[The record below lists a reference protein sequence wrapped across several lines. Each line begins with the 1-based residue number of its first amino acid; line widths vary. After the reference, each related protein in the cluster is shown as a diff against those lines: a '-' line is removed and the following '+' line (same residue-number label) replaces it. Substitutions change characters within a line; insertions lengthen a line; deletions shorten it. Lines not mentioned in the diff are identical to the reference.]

1 MFSKLSAF
9 ERPAQ
14 PALFV
19 ETDRVPIGASNG
31 NRISLQHCVVVC
43 LYFDILAIAGLGFF
57 STAIEAGFGLY
68 PSTLGADQ
76 ALPIGFALF
85 LFILLSRNA
94 DVYNTHR
101 ILELRHSVCGL
112 VTSLFITFTV
122 LLILAAAT
130 KTTQTYS
137 RVWFFSWA
145 ALTCAVLPAFRAA
158 ALAYIRNQLNN
169 KGAFV
174 HRALSAGIYSD
185 PLSHEE
191 IALRTENRV
200 KTVYAMR
207 LEGFGALAEI
217 PKVIARE
224 NIDQI
229 YVTTPW
235 ANAPIA
241 LQHLELLRKFSAQV
255 FVLPDNQRVWSQ
267 LGVSTF
273 GNRLSLTA
281 VERPIDGWDLW
292 LKRMQD
298 IVVATISLAL
308 FSPVMLGVALAIKL
322 EGPGPIFF
330 RQKRIGFN
338 GSIFEVW
345 KFRSMYVEQTD
356 PGALKQT
363 GKSDPRVTRVG
374 RFIRHMS
381 IDELPQFFNVLEG
394 SMSVVGPRP
403 HALDTRAEGQLL
415 DKLIDSYA
423 DRHRVKPGVTGW
435 AQINGLRGE
444 LDSSKKVEQR
454 VKYDLEYI
462 EKWSLWLDLKIILR
476 TAILIFYDPAA
487 Y

>member
-1 MFSKLSAF
+1 MRDVNNSHRTLNSDT
-9 ERPAQ
+9 
-14 PALFV
+14 L
-19 ETDRVPIGASNG
+19 
-31 NRISLQHCVVVC
+31 C
-43 LYFDILAIAGLGFF
+43 AGLSLRLSSPSPFCSYWARRPSNANLFTRLVLLVGGLDLRDP
-57 STAIEAGFGLY
+57 AGVQVRGPRLY
-68 PSTLGADQ
+68 PQRTQQQGCFR
-76 ALPIGFALF
+76 LP
-85 LFILLSRNA
+85 R
-94 DVYNTHR
+94 
-101 ILELRHSVCGL
+101 
-112 VTSLFITFTV
+112 
-122 LLILAAAT
+122 
-130 KTTQTYS
+130 
-137 RVWFFSWA
+137 
-145 ALTCAVLPAFRAA
+145 AF
-158 ALAYIRNQLNN
+158 
-169 KGAFV
+169 GW
-174 HRALSAGIYSD
+174 HCSD
-185 PLSHEE
+185 PLSFEE

-217 PKVIARE
+217 TNVIARE

-241 LQHLELLRKFSAQV
+241 LQHLEVLRKFSAQV
-255 FVLPDNQRVWSQ
+255 FVLPDNTRGWSQ

-298 IVVATISLAL
+298 IVVATITLGL
-308 FSPVMLGVALAIKL
+308 FSPLMLGVALAIKL

-330 RQKRIGFN
+330 HQKRTGFN

-363 GKSDPRVTRVG
+363 GKRDPRVTRVG

-403 HALDTRAEGQLL
+403 HALDTRADGQLL
-415 DKLIDSYA
+415 DKLVDSYA
-423 DRHRVKPGVTGW
+423 GRHRVKPGITGW

-444 LDSSKKVEQR
+444 LDSIEKVEQR
-454 VKYDLEYI
+454 VKYDIEYI

-476 TAILIFYDPAA
+476 TALLIFHDPAA

>member
-14 PALFV
+14 SALFV
-19 ETDRVPIGASNG
+19 ETDRVPVGASNG
-31 NRISLQHCVVVC
+31 NHISLQHCVVVC

-57 STAIEAGFGLY
+57 STAIAAGFDLY
-68 PSTLGADQ
+68 PSTLSGDQ

-191 IALRTENRV
+191 IALKTENRV

-403 HALDTRAEGQLL
+403 HALETRAEGQLL

>member
-1 MFSKLSAF
+1 MVSKLSAF

-19 ETDRVPIGASNG
+19 ETGRVPIGASDG
-31 NRISLQHCVVVC
+31 NRISLQHCVVAC

-57 STAIEAGFGLY
+57 STAIEAGFGLS
-68 PSTLGADQ
+68 PSTLSADQ

-94 DVYNTHR
+94 DVYNTLR

-130 KTTQTYS
+130 KTTQIYS

-145 ALTCAVLPAFRAA
+145 ALTCAILPVFRAV

-174 HRALSAGIYSD
+174 YRALSAGIYSD
-185 PLSHEE
+185 PLSREE

-217 PKVIARE
+217 QKVIARE

-255 FVLPDNQRVWSQ
+255 FVLPDHQRVWSL

-308 FSPVMLGVALAIKL
+308 FSPVMLGVVLAIKL
-322 EGPGPIFF
+322 EGRGPIFF
-330 RQKRIGFN
+330 RQKRTGFN

-415 DKLIDSYA
+415 DKVIDSYA
-423 DRHRVKPGVTGW
+423 DRQRVKPGVTGW

-462 EKWSLWLDLKIILR
+462 EKWSLWLDLQIILR

>member
-1 MFSKLSAF
+1 
-9 ERPAQ
+9 
-14 PALFV
+14 
-19 ETDRVPIGASNG
+19 
-31 NRISLQHCVVVC
+31 
-43 LYFDILAIAGLGFF
+43 
-57 STAIEAGFGLY
+57 
-68 PSTLGADQ
+68 
-76 ALPIGFALF
+76 
-85 LFILLSRNA
+85 
-94 DVYNTHR
+94 
-101 ILELRHSVCGL
+101 
-112 VTSLFITFTV
+112 
-122 LLILAAAT
+122 
-130 KTTQTYS
+130 
-137 RVWFFSWA
+137 
-145 ALTCAVLPAFRAA
+145 
-158 ALAYIRNQLNN
+158 
-169 KGAFV
+169 
-174 HRALSAGIYSD
+174 
-185 PLSHEE
+185 
-191 IALRTENRV
+191 
-200 KTVYAMR
+200 MR

-217 PKVIARE
+217 TNVIARE

-241 LQHLELLRKFSAQV
+241 LQHLEVLRKFSAQV
-255 FVLPDNQRVWSQ
+255 FVLPDNTRVWSQ

-298 IVVATISLAL
+298 IVVATITLAL

-330 RQKRIGFN
+330 HQKRTGFN

-415 DKLIDSYA
+415 DKLGDSYA
-423 DRHRVKPGVTGW
+423 GRHRVKPGITGW

-444 LDSSKKVEQR
+444 LE
-454 VKYDLEYI
+454 
-462 EKWSLWLDLKIILR
+462 LDR
-476 TAILIFYDPAA
+476 EGGAA
-487 Y
+487 G